1 MVACHAI
8 KFKLPISWCP
18 GYYSM
23 DFQIISSKL
32 SSFSR
37 WTVKHCFLRAS
48 YNSNSFYRSP
58 LVVQFESTKFEP
70 NYQPIKIVR
79 YSNMIGEINLDSF
92 VRKPYCDWLK
102 SISRLGCIYCI
113 VTLFLMN
120 KTRPFASCCLY
131 LPATSPEE
139 L

>member
-1 MVACHAI
+1 
-8 KFKLPISWCP
+8 
-18 GYYSM
+18 M

-37 WTVKHCFLRAS
+37 WTVKQCFLRAS
-48 YNSNSFYRSP
+48 YNLNSLYRSL

-70 NYQPIKIVR
+70 NYHPIKIVR

-102 SISRLGCIYCI
+102 SISWLGCIYCI

-120 KTRPFASCCLY
+120 KT
-131 LPATSPEE
+131 
-139 L
+139 

>member
-1 MVACHAI
+1 MQLSLSYQFHGVQAI
-8 KFKLPISWCP
+8 TQWIFKLYLQNYQVFLVGPP
-18 GYYSM
+18 
-23 DFQIISSKL
+23 L
-32 SSFSR
+32 
-37 WTVKHCFLRAS
+37 KHCFLRGS
-48 YNSNSFYRSP
+48 YNWNSFYRSP